1 MSKSEEMHSSSNL
14 SYDTYKDVNSID
26 SSSPAYKFCKSILDI
41 NLKNAKG
48 FTPIQRAII
57 DNNLQALYEL
67 LKLGANPDIQNELG
81 ETALYLS
88 VALNNIDS
96 LIILLQYKANC
107 NIQKKNGNSPL
118 HLAVKKKQYQFISTL
133 LRNKANPNIVNK
145 LYSQTPTHLALINK
159 VNKDI
164 LNEFHANKADI
175 FHIKDKFGKT
185 PFDYAKNLRDQN
197 YLNLLKKVFKKE
209 LKNNYITEKFLTF
222 KYNEHYME
230 GNDADILKENNA
242 NINNSNFIN
251 MENNKFSYYIDKNE
265 NNKCSLSSKSDDE
278 NKGKIKDK
286 EEIENSMIENSI
298 NEYTEKKFRDEVKHI
313 IGDTIKKVKISMNW
327 SEETSSINI
336 IPEKKVDEINGADYN
351 SQKLSYISD
360 NSKIKNNIT
369 QSCETKGKNDITDMN
384 PLDMMNQIIVN
395 KNYTND
401 SDLKINSS
409 NINMNKSDKN
419 TSNKRSNN
427 GSMSNI
433 KLSSSLEYSK
443 SSLNE
448 DSKTVENNKN
458 SELKEKEDNNS
469 LNSTIYQYNNDN
481 KSLNKINI
489 GKINETIIN
498 NKENIDDRNSKFGF
512 YEIIKRKIFKN
523 KNCYNLNKDK
533 IPREPIEVDS
543 CKIKRSNK
551 FVTNNFGSLKTSQEL
566 YNLNT
571 NYSRFVDNNVDNGQV
586 LQNNVSIDLFRRLRD
601 WLVSCDLL
609 YYYNLL
615 IGQNVYDID
624 SYING
629 LKTKKLNLS
638 YGDIE
643 NIGIK
648 KPGHIFR
655 FLLKL
660 KMDSGLLDTE
670 MCTSIVNKFS
680 QNTLSTSILTSIPK
694 VIKCCG
700 ISIIKEGKNGDY
712 LNNKN
717 ININHYCYNDIVEF
731 LKDNELIKY
740 EDNFIHNGFD
750 QIDYLFIQL
759 FSEYKFNKK
768 ILNNCMHIYLEK
780 DQEIVLQK
788 LYELKKRLSLELDIK
803 YDIEDDQKTLSTM
816 IYGDNNVC
824 RIF

>member
-251 MENNKFSYYIDKNE
+251 MQNNKFSYYIDKNE

-327 SEETSSINI
+327 SEETSS
-336 IPEKKVDEINGADYN
+336 
-351 SQKLSYISD
+351 
-360 NSKIKNNIT
+360 
-369 QSCETKGKNDITDMN
+369 
-384 PLDMMNQIIVN
+384 
-395 KNYTND
+395 
-401 SDLKINSS
+401 
-409 NINMNKSDKN
+409 
-419 TSNKRSNN
+419 
-427 GSMSNI
+427 
-433 KLSSSLEYSK
+433 
-443 SSLNE
+443 
-448 DSKTVENNKN
+448 
-458 SELKEKEDNNS
+458 
-469 LNSTIYQYNNDN
+469 
-481 KSLNKINI
+481 
-489 GKINETIIN
+489 TII
-498 NKENIDDRNSKFGF
+498 
-512 YEIIKRKIFKN
+512 IF
-523 KNCYNLNKDK
+523 L
-533 IPREPIEVDS
+533 
-543 CKIKRSNK
+543 
-551 FVTNNFGSLKTSQEL
+551 
-566 YNLNT
+566 
-571 NYSRFVDNNVDNGQV
+571 
-586 LQNNVSIDLFRRLRD
+586 
-601 WLVSCDLL
+601 
-609 YYYNLL
+609 
-615 IGQNVYDID
+615 
-624 SYING
+624 
-629 LKTKKLNLS
+629 
-638 YGDIE
+638 
-643 NIGIK
+643 
-648 KPGHIFR
+648 
-655 FLLKL
+655 
-660 KMDSGLLDTE
+660 
-670 MCTSIVNKFS
+670 
-680 QNTLSTSILTSIPK
+680 
-694 VIKCCG
+694 
-700 ISIIKEGKNGDY
+700 
-712 LNNKN
+712 
-717 ININHYCYNDIVEF
+717 
-731 LKDNELIKY
+731 
-740 EDNFIHNGFD
+740 
-750 QIDYLFIQL
+750 
-759 FSEYKFNKK
+759 
-768 ILNNCMHIYLEK
+768 
-780 DQEIVLQK
+780 
-788 LYELKKRLSLELDIK
+788 
-803 YDIEDDQKTLSTM
+803 
-816 IYGDNNVC
+816 
-824 RIF
+824 